1 MTAIEFNQITKQFG
15 PNFALREFDLKIKE
29 GELVS
34 LVGPSVCGKTTALR
48 VAAGFTAPEEGT
60 VRLNGVDITQLP
72 AHKRNM
78 GMVFQSYSLFPNL
91 TVAGNIEFGLKTR
104 KIGRYESSK
113 ILDEMIHLV
122 KLEGLEAR
130 YPHQLSGG
138 QQQRVALARAL
149 AIRPAL
155 LLLDEPLSAL
165 DAKVRLEVRNEIKR
179 LQQSLGITTIFV
191 THDQEEAMAISDQIA
206 VMSQGKVEQY
216 GAPYEVY
223 MRPATSFVAQFVG
236 TIVELVGVA
245 LADNIIDVAG
255 QILRIPNGGFTSGS
269 TITLSVR
276 PEEFEIC
283 DTPSEQDCIVGRVVR
298 TEFRG
303 ANSIIEVDV
312 AGFESNIFVLATSED
327 ALRSRN
333 SRIQLRLM
341 SGFNRFTTR

>member
-1 MTAIEFNQITKQFG
+1 MTAIEFNQITKKFG
-15 PNFALREFDLKIKE
+15 PNFALREFDLKINE
-29 GELVS
+29 GDLVS
-34 LVGPSVCGKTTALR
+34 LVGPSGCGKTTALR
-48 VAAGFTAPEEGT
+48 IAAGFTAPDEGK
-60 VRLNGVDITQLP
+60 VCLNGVDITQLP
-72 AHKRNM
+72 AHKRNV

-91 TVAGNIEFGLKTR
+91 TVADNIEFGLKTR
-104 KIGRYESSK
+104 KISRSESSQ
-113 ILDEMIHLV
+113 ILDEMVHIV

-165 DAKVRLEVRNEIKR
+165 DAKVRLEVRNEIRR
-179 LQQSLGITTIFV
+179 LQQSFGITTIFV

-216 GAPYEVY
+216 DAPYEVY
-223 MRPATSFVAQFVG
+223 MRPATPFVAQFVG

-245 LADNIIDVAG
+245 LADNLIDVAG
-255 QILRIPNGGFTSGS
+255 QIFRFPNGSFTSGS
-269 TITLSVR
+269 TITLTVR

-283 DTPSEQDCIVGRVVR
+283 DAESELGCIVGRVVR

-303 ANSIIEVDV
+303 AHSIIEVGV
-312 AGFESNIFVLATSED
+312 AGFESNIFVLAASED
-327 ALRSRN
+327 ALRSRD
-333 SRIQLRLM
+333 SRIHLRLIP
-341 SGFNRFTTR
+341 GFDRLTTR